1 MGRKNRKGR
10 TGEQNP
16 KRFYRAKREQ
26 RGLESPQPGGGGKP
40 LFGLDAGDGDPS
52 GYEAAL
58 RDPTGA
64 TIGALPKPGQWDARE
79 ISHREPAATRTCGR
93 CAEWSSSDGHTD
105 PSTRGQCLHPGSGF
119 SFPPAD
125 MDACAFFH

>member
-10 TGEQNP
+10 TPNQDP
-16 KRFYRAKREQ
+16 RRFYRSKREQ
-26 RGLESPQPGGGGKP
+26 RA
-40 LFGLDAGDGDPS
+40 LDSTLGARLPHSGHGA

-64 TIGALPKPGQWDARE
+64 TIGALPRTGEWDARE
-79 ISHREPAATRTCGR
+79 IRAREPVAVQTCGR
-93 CAEWSSSDGHTD
+93 CGEWSSRGGQMD
-105 PSTRGQCLHPGSGF
+105 PAARGQCLHPGSGF

-125 MDACAFFH
+125 MAACAFFH